1 MFKVFLL
8 LKSIGSST
16 KRLLKTTF
24 LVVLFYLLQVCV
36 VPYLEVFGVM
46 PNLHMVVIAIL
57 TVSCG
62 RKFAFAAGALT
73 GILLEAVSRNIN
85 SFYVLIYPTLALIFA
100 QLFADM
106 SDLKREIRRIQLRS
120 EEQTEQLKDTT
131 PGGRKRFRFKLR
143 FKRNSADDLN
153 PHLRI
158 LLNAAALHAAY
169 EIIMMIYVSLSG
181 IPVGF
186 YHIAKLIKSCLYT
199 SAWCVV
205 MFPARYFLGMYKKRA
220 VKEVGDDLEQYR
232 EGFTRADWQSIA
244 LIPDSPT
251 ADSLHSFELRRD
263 GGVEKLKAK
272 TDKEPEKEP
281 TAEASRETSKAEIER
296 QTQQPEK
303 EEKKDES

>member
-1 MFKVFLL
+1 MFKAFLL
-8 LKSIGSST
+8 LKSIGAST

-120 EEQTEQLKDTT
+120 EEQSEQLKDTT

-181 IPVGF
+181 IPIGF

-199 SAWCVV
+199 AAWCIT

-272 TDKEPEKEP
+272 ADKKMEKETDVP
-281 TAEASRETSKAEIER
+281 VTAEENKQIRK
-296 QTQQPEK
+296 PEK
-303 EEKKDES
+303 EETKDES

>member
-1 MFKVFLL
+1 MYRVFLL

-16 KRLLKTTF
+16 KRLLITTF

-36 VPYLEVFGVM
+36 VPYLKVFGAM

-62 RKFAFAAGALT
+62 RKFAFASGALT

-131 PGGRKRFRFKLR
+131 PGGRKRFRIRLR

-158 LLNAAALHAAY
+158 LLNAVTLHAAY

-181 IPVGF
+181 VPIGF
-186 YHIAKLIKSCLYT
+186 YHIAKLVKSCLYT
-199 SAWCVV
+199 ALCCVL
-205 MFPARYFLGMYKKRA
+205 MFPARYALGMYKKRA
-220 VKEVGDDLEQYR
+220 VKEVGDDLEQYS

-244 LIPDSPT
+244 LIPDNPT
-251 ADSLHSFELRRD
+251 ADSLHSFELRHD
-263 GGVEKLKAK
+263 GGVEKLKSNAK
-272 TDKEPEKEP
+272 DDTLSPEEETVKATEETKKREP
-281 TAEASRETSKAEIER
+281 
-296 QTQQPEK
+296 QQQEK
-303 EEKKDES
+303 EETKDES